1 MWKNSKGAMCAYCGE
16 TTEKRFGDRS
26 KLTVSMGDMH
36 YFGKACKKYIEI
48 NFQWLEYLHKIQ
60 LAFSLEVPAPP
71 KDLFGGVDRHAK
83 DIKVMKSCNKNMG
96 FCRGHDVVWTKYFTV
111 DGIIRPDD
119 KAMDWQSGVLDGLIG
134 QFGSRRR
141 LAPGKAHNLEKLQE
155 AHSEAQGIE
164 PHDLEKK
171 IVPKLKGKR
180 TKPKFKSPAEYKPLL
195 VCGENQKI
203 DYKVQV
209 DIFVADILI
218 EFDTRMKPK
227 LDLTK

>member
-1 MWKNSKGAMCAYCGE
+1 MCAYCGE
-16 TTEKRFGDRS
+16 TTEKRFGDKT

-36 YFGKACKKYIEI
+36 VFGKACKKYIEI
-48 NFQWLEYLHKIQ
+48 NFEWLEYLHKIQ
-60 LAFSLEVPAPP
+60 VAFNLEVPAPP
-71 KDLFGGVDRHAK
+71 MNLFGGVDKHAK
-83 DIKVMKSCNKNMG
+83 DIKVMKNCNKNMG
-96 FCRGHDVVWTKYFTV
+96 YCRGHDDVWTKYFTV

-119 KAMDWQSGVLDGLIG
+119 KSMGWQSGVLDGLTG
-134 QFGSRRR
+134 MFGSGRR
-141 LAPGKAHNLEKLQE
+141 LAPGKADNLEKLQE

-164 PHDLEKK
+164 THDLEKK
-171 IVPKLKGKR
+171 IVPKRIEPKPKAPR
-180 TKPKFKSPAEYKPLL
+180 TKPKFKSPADYKPLL

-203 DYKVQV
+203 NYKVQV